1 MILKVAPQHNNR
13 GGGRIGA
20 IRILDEQNIIIKI
33 IYFQIKKKKSVIHM
47 DSTYDNRT
55 NPDNT
60 Y

>member
-1 MILKVAPQHNNR
+1 MHHNTTTEEE
-13 GGGRIGA
+13 GE
-20 IRILDEQNIIIKI
+20 LEFDEQNIIIKI